1 MNLAFIRKNKQMCK
15 TDTKYTESKKGSF
28 PNSLILIAC
37 TWETFKACVVVY
49 YCVTESMEVPRLI
62 GVVSPQKMR
71 SNALLPSSFAWYT
84 LHITECCKELSYA
97 TVCLCKDAAWE

>member
-1 MNLAFIRKNKQMCK
+1 MNLAFIRKKEMCK
-15 TDTKYTESKKGSF
+15 TDMYQVYRVQKGSF

-37 TWETFKACVVVY
+37 TKETFKASSVVY

-71 SNALLPSSFAWYT
+71 SNALLVYT
-84 LHITECCKELSYA
+84 AHH
-97 TVCLCKDAAWE
+97 